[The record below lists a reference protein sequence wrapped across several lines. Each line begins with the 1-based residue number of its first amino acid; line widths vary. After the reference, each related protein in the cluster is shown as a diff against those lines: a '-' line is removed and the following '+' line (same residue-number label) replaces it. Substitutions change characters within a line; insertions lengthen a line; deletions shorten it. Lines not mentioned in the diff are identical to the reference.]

1 MRRYWLS
8 STDLVSSEIPSEV
21 HFSGDLFHHIF
32 EVCRQDLGSKFE
44 VISPNARAYLVEVI
58 SRGKKHAVART
69 LESRVIAALPRP
81 HLVLNL
87 AISKFPV
94 MDAVIEKAV
103 EMGVHTIQPF
113 YSDHSF
119 LRQEGSI
126 SENKIDR
133 WKKIIISATQQSGR
147 GDLLTLAPAVH
158 LKELLGQSTSA
169 SNTPP
174 SDQQTN
180 PSPIS
185 LGLFCY
191 EGMADGWSLKDELLA
206 ARAKA
211 HAANRSIDHLRLFV
225 GSEGG
230 FSTEE
235 VELFRLHDLRPV
247 SLGSQVLRVETAC
260 ITLVSVLKYEFDLM
274 R

>member
-8 STDLVSSEIPSEV
+8 STDLVNSEIPSDV

-32 EVCRQDLGSKFE
+32 EVCRQDLGSRFE
-44 VISPNARAYLVEVI
+44 VISPDAKAYLVEVI
-58 SRGKKHAVART
+58 SRDKKHAVART
-69 LESRVIAALPRP
+69 LESRVIANLPTP

-113 YSDHSF
+113 YSEHSF

-147 GDLLTLAPAVH
+147 GDLLKLASAVP
-158 LKELLGQSTSA
+158 LKRLLV
-169 SNTPP
+169 
-174 SDQQTN
+174 N
-180 PSPIS
+180 PSTAS

-191 EGMADGWSLKDELLA
+191 EGATDGWSLKDELRA
-206 ARAKA
+206 ARIKA
-211 HAANRSIDHLRLFV
+211 QAANLTIDHVRLFV

-230 FSTEE
+230 FSSEE

-247 SLGSQVLRVETAC
+247 TLGSQVLRVETAC